1 MKILGIGVDIVE
13 NSRIARSLKNNH
25 FVQRVFTDSEVLIAK
40 TIKNKKSYYSKRFA
54 AKEAFAK
61 SIGTGFRNN
70 LNFKDISIVND
81 KVSHYSKRFAAKEAF
96 SKAVGTGFRYDLN
109 FKDISIQNNRLG
121 KPSFIITDKIKRI
134 VKKQFKLSN
143 FNFFLSISD
152 EKKYSVAYVVLQ
164 KK

>member
-13 NSRIARSLKNNH
+13 NARIARSLKNKL
-25 FVQRVFTDSEVLIAK
+25 FIKRIFSISEILIAK
-40 TIKNKKSYYSKRFA
+40 KIDNKINYYSKRFA

-61 SIGTGFRNN
+61 SIGIGFRDN

-81 KVSHYSKRFAAKEAF
+81 
-96 SKAVGTGFRYDLN
+96 
-109 FKDISIQNNRLG
+109 RLG
-121 KPSFIITDKIKRI
+121 KPSFTITEKIKKI
-134 VKKQFKLSN
+134 IKKHFKTSS

-152 EKKYSVAYVVLQ
+152 EKKYSIAYVILQ

>member
-13 NSRIARSLKNNH
+13 NSRITKSLKNNL
-25 FVQRVFTDSEVLIAK
+25 FIKRVFSNSEILIAK
-40 TIKNKKSYYSKRFA
+40 KLKDKKNYYSKRFA

-70 LNFKDISIVND
+70 LNFKDISIVSD
-81 KVSHYSKRFAAKEAF
+81 KM
-96 SKAVGTGFRYDLN
+96 
-109 FKDISIQNNRLG
+109 G
-121 KPSFIITDKIKRI
+121 KPSFLISEKIKKI
-134 VKKQFKLSN
+134 IKKEFKVSS

-152 EKKYSVAYVVLQ
+152 EKKYSIAYVILQ